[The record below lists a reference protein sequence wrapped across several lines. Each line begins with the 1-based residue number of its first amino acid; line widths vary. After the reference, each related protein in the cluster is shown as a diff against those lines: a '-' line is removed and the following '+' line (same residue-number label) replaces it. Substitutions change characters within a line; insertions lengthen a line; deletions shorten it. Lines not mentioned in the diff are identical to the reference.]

1 MAGNKGGFTFSR
13 SDVNCKVPN
22 STVEFEV
29 PDDWWTSAGMA
40 NFVPSS
46 DYYTTKQSS
55 CPEIVAVEE
64 VEPPFRGNRQIW
76 FRNRQSVIEV
86 LAKMRT
92 GEELDPIEV
101 WSREK
106 TRTEKYRV
114 KHGFHRF
121 YLSIAIGYPKLP
133 IKVNDFDLD
142 EFLEKER
149 KGEI

>member
-1 MAGNKGGFTFSR
+1 M
-13 SDVNCKVPN
+13 
-22 STVEFEV
+22 E
-29 PDDWWTSAGMA
+29 

-46 DYYTTKQSS
+46 DHYTTKQSS

-64 VEPPFRGNRQIW
+64 VEPPVREIGFRGRESI
-76 FRNRQSVIEV
+76 IAV
-86 LAKMRT
+86 LTMMRT
-92 GEELDPIEV
+92 GEELEPIEV

-121 YLSIAIGYPKLP
+121 YLSIAIGHPKLP

>member
-1 MAGNKGGFTFSR
+1 M
-13 SDVNCKVPN
+13 NCRVPN
-22 STVEFEV
+22 SSVEFEV
-29 PDDWWTSAGMA
+29 PDDCWTSAGME

-46 DYYTTKQSS
+46 DHYTTKQSS
-55 CPEIVAVEE
+55 YSEIVAVED
-64 VEPPFRGNRQIW
+64 VEPPFRENRQLW
-76 FRNRQSVIEV
+76 FRGRESVIAV
-86 LAKMRT
+86 LTMMRT

-133 IKVNDFDLD
+133 IKVTEFVLA